1 MSSITTSHIV
11 LFHLPSKLSHSLSLS
26 RAHPSLTDKANINIK
41 KYTSIEYSCMNAH
54 KENSLHFLCP
64 KQNIKMQ
71 VWVQNLIGEG
81 ASLINKRRQKGLITA
96 GSWQEGERGIA
107 LTKLLNT

>member
-1 MSSITTSHIV
+1 
-11 LFHLPSKLSHSLSLS
+11 
-26 RAHPSLTDKANINIK
+26 
-41 KYTSIEYSCMNAH
+41 MNAH

-96 GSWQEGERGIA
+96 GSWQEGARGSTHQAIKH
-107 LTKLLNT
+107 LKHRDKQRKGGG